1 MQPGASA
8 VLANDSD
15 QRVAPSPAAR
25 GKKLHDQR
33 IRVAVGD
40 QTREPVRLSVHKPQR
55 IGRFRW
61 NYCAPERERGFDSL
75 SEQVRAGDFRLLEA
89 PDAAPDLRGR
99 AVRRPG
105 GETAVVTS
113 DSHGIAAVRRSA
125 DSGD

>member
-40 QTREPVRLSVHKPQR
+40 KAREPVRLSVHKSQR

-75 SEQVRAGDFRLLEA
+75 SEQVRARDSRLLEA
-89 PDAAPDLRGR
+89 PDAGPDLRGR

-105 GETAVVTS
+105 EETAVVAS
-113 DSHGIAAVRRSA
+113 DIHGIPAALRSP
-125 DSGD
+125 DLS